1 MEGNERTEVCLA
13 TSGLERIYQLTLSRR
28 EIKQIEQRKR
38 ERRKRLEARKRKQEE
53 EREER
58 LLQIMAQNPQM
69 AMLQNGG
76 NLPMMSGGAGGLP
89 KYVPPPPPP
98 ADNSGNPYAPQG
110 YRNDARY

>member
-1 MEGNERTEVCLA
+1 MSSPHPIFGRVN
-13 TSGLERIYQLTLSRR
+13 QLKSSRR

-38 ERRKRLEARKRKQEE
+38 ERRKRLETRKRKQEE

-58 LLQIMAQNPQM
+58 LLQIMAQNPHPQM

-76 NLPMMSGGAGGLP
+76 NVPMMSGAAAGMP

-110 YRNDARY
+110 YRSDARY

>member
-1 MEGNERTEVCLA
+1 MSNI
-13 TSGLERIYQLTLSRR
+13 ERINQLTLSRR

-38 ERRKRLEARKRKQEE
+38 ERRKRVEARKRKQEE

-69 AMLQNGG
+69 AMLQQGG
-76 NLPMMSGGAGGLP
+76 INLPMMSGGAGAAVP

-98 ADNSGNPYAPQG
+98 ADNSGNPYAPQQ